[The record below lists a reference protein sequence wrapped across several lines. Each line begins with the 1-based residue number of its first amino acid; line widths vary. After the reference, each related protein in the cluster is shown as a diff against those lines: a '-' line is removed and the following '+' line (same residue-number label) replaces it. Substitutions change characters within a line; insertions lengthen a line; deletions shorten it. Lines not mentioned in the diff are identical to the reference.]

1 MKITLSPSKD
11 QQFETHAYNTVSLE
25 SPHDTIV
32 VEDAMR
38 LVTSALVAWGYAP
51 ESVAEYLDE
60 EFANDHLGI
69 NSHSWSD
76 FADNFSTPSTI
87 PRELTEEEVKNY
99 VESSEVE
106 FIESIHDTLDD

>member
-1 MKITLSPSKD
+1 MKITLTPSKD
-11 QQFETHAYNTVSLE
+11 QQFETHVYNTVALE
-25 SPHDTIV
+25 SPHDDIH
-32 VEDAMR
+32 VEDAMK
-38 LVTSALVAWGYAP
+38 LVASALVAWGYAP
-51 ESVAEYLDE
+51 ESVAGYLDE

-87 PRELTEEEVKNY
+87 PELTEEEVKNY